1 MAWQQRQTLSLQ
13 QPILISPN
21 LTEGIFN
28 MAITPEIKPRV
39 TVSADSEFDLAP
51 RGFATTKS
59 RQDRLESTS
68 NNGIFMGLGV
78 LALIVVG
85 YLAYHYYYAPT
96 SALPTI
102 TNQTT
107 TPVEPPVVPATP
119 PATTTTP

>member
-1 MAWQQRQTLSLQ
+1 
-13 QPILISPN
+13 
-21 LTEGIFN
+21 
-28 MAITPEIKPRV
+28 MAITPEIKPRI

-51 RGFATTKS
+51 RGFATSKS

-68 NNGIFMGLGV
+68 NNSIFYAITV

-85 YLAYHYYYAPT
+85 YLAFHYYYAPT
-96 SALPTI
+96 SIPSTI

-107 TPVEPPVVPATP
+107 TPVAPPVVPATP

>member
-1 MAWQQRQTLSLQ
+1 
-13 QPILISPN
+13 
-21 LTEGIFN
+21 
-28 MAITPEIKPRV
+28 MAITPEIKPRI
-39 TVSADSEFDLAP
+39 TVSAGSEFDLAP
-51 RGFATTKS
+51 RGFATSES

-68 NNGIFMGLGV
+68 NNGIFYALTI

-96 SALPTI
+96 LISSTI

-107 TPVEPPVVPATP
+107 TPVAPPVVPATP